1 MARKRKRLVVTVTER
16 WTFVFDDK
24 DDAPVTAPTAD
35 SPAPVPPSS
44 LLDVDP
50 SVLLVTGADTVASPH
65 NRTPADIITKG
76 DDDAV

>member
-16 WTFVFDDK
+16 WTFVFDHEG
-24 DDAPVTAPTAD
+24 DAPGTTAD

-44 LLDVDP
+44 LLEADP
-50 SVLLVTGADTVASPH
+50 SVLLVKGADTVASPH
-65 NRTPADIITKG
+65 NRTPADIITTG